1 MEKNCFGGDELSRE
15 EIKVKKSIGILL
27 CVALLSVFISGVQ
40 GAPKKVTLRLMQ
52 FKPEITDQVHAMAK
66 QYNKENPN
74 VIIEAEILQ
83 ADYEAV
89 LSTKLNSRNA
99 PDIFMTNGYFYNQVY
114 LDYSYDLTNEDYIK
128 EIDPST
134 LEAATWNGKIYGF
147 PFLVESY
154 AFIYNQELFAKAGIT
169 ELPKTLTQ
177 LEAACRKLQAKGITP
192 FGNGYREGWV
202 FKHIFS
208 HLMAGEGNFRET
220 AERLNRGESTF
231 GALPSAMRIFD
242 LLDLTL
248 KYGNSRPLETDFTQ
262 QIMLLATGEVAMI
275 HQGSWAEEGIRKINP
290 QIKLAYL
297 PAPVGEDPDKAR
309 VMVDANILYRL
320 NKDSK
325 NLNEARK
332 WLEWLITSDSG
343 RKFIVEECKFIPTIK
358 GIRPPD
364 VQLANETIS
373 YMEKSQTYPWVQ
385 GYWPAGWE
393 THLGNLLQDYCGGAR
408 TKQQVIAELDRT
420 WSALVNY

>member
-1 MEKNCFGGDELSRE
+1 M
-15 EIKVKKSIGILL
+15 KKFTMVLFCLMLL
-27 CVALLSVFISGVQ
+27 TSMFLICE

-52 FKPEITDQVHAMAK
+52 FKPEITDQVHNMAK

-74 VIIEAEILQ
+74 VTMEVEILQ

-89 LSTKLNSRNA
+89 LRTKLNARNA

-114 LDYSYDLTNEDYIK
+114 LDYSYDLTNESFMK
-128 EIDPST
+128 QIDPNT
-134 LEAATWNGKIYGF
+134 LEAATLDGKIYGF

-154 AFIYNQELFAKAGIT
+154 AFIYNKELFTKAGIT

-177 LEAACRKLQAKGITP
+177 LEAACRKLQAKGIIP

-208 HLMAGEGNFRET
+208 HLMAGDGNFRET
-220 AERLNRGESTF
+220 AEKLNSGELKF
-231 GALPSAMRIFD
+231 GDLPSAMKIFD

-248 KYGNSRPLETDFTQ
+248 KYGNPRPLETDFTQ
-262 QIMLLATGEVAMI
+262 QITLLATGEVAMI

-290 QIKLAYL
+290 QIQIGYL
-297 PAPVGEDPDKAR
+297 PVPVGEDPDKAR

-325 NLNEARK
+325 NLNEAKK
-332 WLEWLITSDSG
+332 WLEWLIASDSG
-343 RKFIVEECKFIPTIK
+343 REFIVNGCKFIPTIK
-358 GIRPPD
+358 GINPPD
-364 VQLANETIS
+364 VQLANETID
-373 YMEKSQTYPWVQ
+373 YMFKNLTYPWVQ
-385 GYWPAGWE
+385 GYWPASWE

-408 TKQQVIAELDRT
+408 TRQQVIEEFNRT
-420 WSALVNY
+420 WLALVN

>member
-1 MEKNCFGGDELSRE
+1 MSEVVNKM
-15 EIKVKKSIGILL
+15 KKSLGILL
-27 CVALLSVFISGVQ
+27 CVALFTILIAGVQ

-52 FKPEITDQVHAMAK
+52 FKPEITDQVHAMTK

-74 VIIEAEILQ
+74 VKIEAEILQ

-89 LSTKLNSRNA
+89 LSTKLNARNA

-114 LDYSYDLTNEDYIK
+114 LDYSYDLTKEDYMK
-128 EIDPST
+128 QIDPNT

-154 AFIYNQELFAKAGIT
+154 AFIYNKELFAKAGIT
-169 ELPKTLTQ
+169 ELPKTLAQ
-177 LEAACRKLQAKGITP
+177 LEGACRKLQAKGITP

-208 HLMAGEGNFRET
+208 HLMAGDGNFRET
-220 AERLNRGESTF
+220 AERLNSGKLKF
-231 GALPSAMRIFD
+231 GALPSTMKIFD

-248 KYGNSRPLETDFTQ
+248 KYGNSRPLETDFNQ
-262 QIMLLATGEVAMI
+262 QVTLLATGEVAMI
-275 HQGSWAEEGIRKINP
+275 HQGSWAEEGILKINP
-290 QIKLAYL
+290 QIQLAYL
-297 PAPVGEDPDKAR
+297 PVPVGEDPGKAR

-325 NLNEARK
+325 NLKEARK
-332 WLEWLITSDSG
+332 WLKWLITSKSG
-343 RKFIVEECKFIPTIK
+343 RKFIAADCKFIPTIK
-358 GIRPPD
+358 GVNPPD

-373 YMEKSQTYPWVQ
+373 YMSKNQTYPWVQ

-393 THLGNLLQDYCGGAR
+393 THLGNLLQDYCGGAK
-408 TKQQVIAELDRT
+408 TKQQVIDEFNRT
-420 WSALVNY
+420 WQALVD

>member
-1 MEKNCFGGDELSRE
+1 M
-15 EIKVKKSIGILL
+15 KKSIWILWCL
-27 CVALLSVFISGVQ
+27 TLFTILNVSVQ

-66 QYNKENPN
+66 QYTKENPN
-74 VIIEAEILQ
+74 VTIEVEILQ

-89 LSTKLNSRNA
+89 LMTKLNSRNA

-114 LDYSYDLTNEDYIK
+114 LDYSYDLTQEDYIK
-128 EIDPST
+128 AIDPST

-154 AFIYNQELFAKAGIT
+154 AFIYNKELFAKAGIT
-169 ELPKTLTQ
+169 KLPQTLTQ
-177 LEAACRKLQAKGITP
+177 LEEACRKLQAKGITP

-208 HLMAGEGNFRET
+208 HFMAGDGNFRET
-220 AERLNRGESTF
+220 AEKLNSGQLKF
-231 GALPSAMRIFD
+231 GALPSAMKIFD

-248 KYGNSRPLETDFTQ
+248 KYGNPRPLETDFNQ
-262 QIMLLATGEVAMI
+262 QITMLATGEVAMI
-275 HQGSWAEEGIRKINP
+275 HQGSWAEEGILKINP
-290 QIKLAYL
+290 RIKLAYL
-297 PAPVGEDPDKAR
+297 PVPVGEDPDKAR

-325 NLNEARK
+325 NLQEARK
-332 WLEWLITSDSG
+332 WLRWLITSESG
-343 RKFIVEECKFIPTIK
+343 RKFIVDECKFIPTIK
-358 GIRPPD
+358 GVKPPN

-373 YMEKSQTYPWVQ
+373 YMAKKRTYPWVQ

-393 THLGNLLQDYCGGAR
+393 THLGNLLQDYCGGAK
-408 TKQQVIAELDRT
+408 TKQQVIEELNRT
-420 WSALVNY
+420 WQALVN

>member
-1 MEKNCFGGDELSRE
+1 MKKFFGIFLGF
-15 EIKVKKSIGILL
+15 
-27 CVALLSVFISGVQ
+27 ALFTVMIVGAQ

-66 QYNKENPN
+66 QYTKENPN
-74 VIIEAEILQ
+74 VTIEVEILQ

-89 LSTKLNSRNA
+89 LRTKLNSRNA

-114 LDYSYDLTNEDYIK
+114 LDYSYDLTQEDYMK

-154 AFIYNQELFAKAGIT
+154 AFIYNKELFAKAGIT
-169 ELPKTLTQ
+169 KLPQTLTQ
-177 LEAACRKLQAKGITP
+177 LEEACRKLQAKGIIP

-208 HLMAGEGNFRET
+208 HFMAGDGNFRET
-220 AERLNRGESTF
+220 AEKLNSGQLKFE
-231 GALPSAMRIFD
+231 ALPSAMKIFD

-248 KYGNSRPLETDFTQ
+248 KYGNPRPLETDFNQ
-262 QIMLLATGEVAMI
+262 QITMLATGEVAMI
-275 HQGSWAEEGIRKINP
+275 HQGSWAEEGILKINP
-290 QIKLAYL
+290 RIKLAYL
-297 PAPVGEDPDKAR
+297 PVPVGEDPDKAR

-332 WLEWLITSDSG
+332 WLKWLITSQSG
-343 RKFIVEECKFIPTIK
+343 RKFIVDECKFIPTIK
-358 GIRPPD
+358 GIKPPN

-373 YMEKSQTYPWVQ
+373 YMSKKQTYPWVQ

-393 THLGNLLQDYCGGAR
+393 THLGNLLQDYCGGAK
-408 TKQQVIAELDRT
+408 TKQQVIEEFNRT
-420 WSALVNY
+420 WRALVN

>member
-1 MEKNCFGGDELSRE
+1 M
-15 EIKVKKSIGILL
+15 KKSIWILWCL
-27 CVALLSVFISGVQ
+27 TLFTVLNVSVQ

-66 QYNKENPN
+66 QYTKENPN
-74 VIIEAEILQ
+74 VTIEVEILQ

-89 LSTKLNSRNA
+89 LMTKLNSRNA

-114 LDYSYDLTNEDYIK
+114 LDYSYDLTQEDYIK
-128 EIDPST
+128 AIDPST

-154 AFIYNQELFAKAGIT
+154 AFIYNKELFAKAGIT
-169 ELPKTLTQ
+169 KLPQTLTQ
-177 LEAACRKLQAKGITP
+177 LEEACRKLQAKGITP

-208 HLMAGEGNFRET
+208 HFMAGDGNFRET
-220 AERLNRGESTF
+220 PEKLNSGQLKF
-231 GALPSAMRIFD
+231 GALPSAMKIFD

-248 KYGNSRPLETDFTQ
+248 KYGNPRPLETDFNQ
-262 QIMLLATGEVAMI
+262 QITMLSTGEVAMI
-275 HQGSWAEEGIRKINP
+275 HQGSWAEEGILKINP
-290 QIKLAYL
+290 RIKLAYL
-297 PAPVGEDPDKAR
+297 PVPVGEDPDKAR

-325 NLNEARK
+325 NLQEARK
-332 WLEWLITSDSG
+332 WLKWLITSESG
-343 RKFIVEECKFIPTIK
+343 RKFIVDECKFIPTIK
-358 GIRPPD
+358 GVKPPN

-373 YMEKSQTYPWVQ
+373 YMAKKRTYPWVQ

-393 THLGNLLQDYCGGAR
+393 THLGNLLQDYCGGAK
-408 TKQQVIAELDRT
+408 TKQQVIEELNRT
-420 WSALVNY
+420 WQALVN